1 MPEFSEHVCS
11 GGLCMF
17 PLFSA
22 SCPSHGWL
30 LGDGEGFQELATEHR
45 SGFESTLCS
54 SFVLWLWA
62 FCLFLLAL
70 VSSSVKAVLMP
81 RKLIVSSSVF
91 CVDWLFYQPELHR
104 FPHKPK
110 HCVIFLDPSEK
121 EFWRSGQGNM
131 SQHVAFHFRNTVF
144 PYFSCSVSLISHMEE
159 ERELVFFSSF
169 LAAFIFLSLL
179 SFPLTTPDRIPLL
192 FILHIQSSSALGPGS
207 CLQTWLLQILG
218 KETALGLLLMQE
230 QSSAQLH
237 TGLCLL
243 CVERPIH
250 VFFSLLISQVCWA
263 E

>member
-1 MPEFSEHVCS
+1 MPEFSERVCS

-17 PLFSA
+17 LLFSA

-30 LGDGEGFQELATEHR
+30 LGDGEGFQEPATEHR
-45 SGFESTLCS
+45 PGFESTLCS

-91 CVDWLFYQPELHR
+91 CVDWLFYQPELR
-104 FPHKPK
+104 INPNT
-110 HCVIFLDPSEK
+110 VIFLDPSEK

-131 SQHVAFHFRNTVF
+131 SQHIAFHFRNTVF
-144 PYFSCSVSLISHMEE
+144 PYFSCSVSLNSHME

-179 SFPLTTPDRIPLL
+179 SFPVTTSDRIPLL
-192 FILHIQSSSALGPGS
+192 FILHIQSSSALGPVT

-218 KETALGLLLMQE
+218 KETVLGLLLMQE
-230 QSSAQLH
+230 QSSARLH